1 MILEYV
7 RTHFED
13 LGGFIYRF
21 GGWGVRYQVLGSLV
35 GGLGVVAIYRY
46 LNILIVLQPLYSVYS
61 TE

>member
-7 RTHFED
+7 RTHFEN
-13 LGGFIYRF
+13 LGGFIQRF
-21 GGWGVRYQVLGSLV
+21 GGWRVRYQVLGSLV

-46 LNILIVLQPLYSVYS
+46 LDILVVLQPVYRVYS